1 MSEVNSCPQCKGEHV
16 FSDGSDLF
24 TCPDCWFQF
33 TKADLLAAQEA
44 AIVRDANGHPIENGA
59 ALVVTQDIKLG
70 GSKVIK
76 RGSKAK
82 NIKVLDEPFDG
93 HELECTID
101 GIGRIYIYARYVK

>member
-1 MSEVNSCPQCKGEHV
+1 MSEITICPQCKGEHV
-16 FSDGSDLF
+16 FFDGNSLF

-33 TKADLLAAQEA
+33 TQKDHAAAIEA
-44 AIVRDANGHPIENGA
+44 AIVRDANGHAIADGA
-59 ALVVTQDIKLG
+59 NLIVTQDIKLG

-82 NIKVLDEPFDG
+82 HIRVLDEPFDG

-101 GIGRIYIYARYVK
+101 GIGRIYIFAKYVK